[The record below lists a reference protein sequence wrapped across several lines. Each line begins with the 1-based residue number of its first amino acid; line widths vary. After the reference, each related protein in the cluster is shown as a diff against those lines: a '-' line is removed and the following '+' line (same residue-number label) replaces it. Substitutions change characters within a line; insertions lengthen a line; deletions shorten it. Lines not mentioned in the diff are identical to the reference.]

1 MNSIG
6 GTIMVLW
13 GQPKSTVMDRI
24 VKKKKWTTSRILTI
38 LAVASF
44 AFLMIY
50 LLFLRD
56 KSSRLYVDQNQLT
69 IVSVT
74 QDKFQ
79 EFIPIDGIVIP
90 KNTFYIDA
98 IQGGV
103 VEAIYAEDG
112 DLVEK
117 GDTLLKLLNTAME
130 LSYMEQETRML
141 AEINNLQNTKL
152 SLEQNKYLRQKEIVE
167 LQYHIDLAEREFER
181 KVQLHKNNVIA
192 DKEFE
197 DAERDFIFTTK
208 QLGISLEL
216 QKLDSISR
224 EAQKRDIETSLNRM
238 QDNMRLLRRNME
250 NAYVKAPANGK
261 LSSFNLEIGQTK
273 SVGEHLGQV
282 DLIDGYRLEARI
294 DERYVSRVFIGQ
306 EAAFSY
312 SGKVYQ
318 LNINKIYTDVTN
330 GSFKVDLYF
339 LNDHTPK
346 GIKRGQTVQVRLS
359 FSGETDAIIIKR
371 GSFFQE
377 TGGNWIYVL
386 DESGDFAYKRSIRIN
401 RQNTNFYEVME
412 GLQAGERV
420 IVSSY
425 DSFGDKEKLIFK

>member
-1 MNSIG
+1 
-6 GTIMVLW
+6 
-13 GQPKSTVMDRI
+13 MDRI
-24 VKKKKWTTSRILTI
+24 IEKKRWTVSKIVTI
-38 LAVASF
+38 IAVA
-44 AFLMIY
+44 AFVFLLVY
-50 LLFLRD
+50 LVFLRD
-56 KSSRLYVDQNQLT
+56 KSSRLYVDRNQLT
-69 IVSVT
+69 IVSVK

-112 DLVEK
+112 DIVSK

-141 AEINNLQNTKL
+141 AEINNLQNTML
-152 SLEQNKYLRQKEIVE
+152 SLEQNKFIRQKEIVE
-167 LQYHIDLAEREFER
+167 LEYRIDLAEREFDR
-181 KVQLHKNNVIA
+181 KVSLHKKNVIA

-197 DAERDFIFTTK
+197 DAERDYLFTRK
-208 QLGISLEL
+208 QLEISLEL

-224 EAQKRDIETSLNRM
+224 QDQKGDIRSSLSRM
-238 QDNMRLLRRNME
+238 QVNMRLLRKNME
-250 NAYVKAPANGK
+250 NAYVKAPAAGK

-273 SVGEHLGQV
+273 SGGEHLGQI

-306 EAAFSY
+306 EAEFNY
-312 SGKVYQ
+312 SGSVYA
-318 LNINKIYTDVTN
+318 LYISKIYTDVSN
-330 GSFKVDLYF
+330 GSFKVDLF
-339 LNDHTPK
+339 FKDDRTPG
-346 GIKRGQTVQVRLS
+346 GIKRGQTVQVRLT
-359 FSGETDAIIIKR
+359 FSGQTDATIIKR

-386 DESGDFAYKRSIRIN
+386 DESGDFAYKRPIRIN
-401 RQNTNFYEVME
+401 RQNTNYYEIME
-412 GLQAGERV
+412 GLQAGEKV
-420 IVSSY
+420 VVSSY
-425 DSFGDKEKLIFK
+425 DSFGDKDKLIFK